1 MANPPP
7 RPPAQV
13 QLTYAGRSE
22 VSETFADLLH
32 FGIAEGFNV
41 KLEFVVNRP
50 DPAQGGGL
58 ITGHSV
64 TSCQLVMPLPGVI
77 DMVNKL
83 GGLLASLQLRVLS
96 HRFRKDQLQSI
107 SRALPVAHRRSVRH
121 NEALIAGVAGLVAGA
136 MSMAAAHAAPAL

>member
-64 TSCQLVMPLPGVI
+64 TSCRLVMPLPGVI

-83 GGLLASLQLRVLS
+83 GGLLAALQA
-96 HRFRKDQLQSI
+96 Q
-107 SRALPVAHRRSVRH
+107 
-121 NEALIAGVAGLVAGA
+121 GA
-136 MSMAAAHAAPAL
+136 ITPIPQRPITIN